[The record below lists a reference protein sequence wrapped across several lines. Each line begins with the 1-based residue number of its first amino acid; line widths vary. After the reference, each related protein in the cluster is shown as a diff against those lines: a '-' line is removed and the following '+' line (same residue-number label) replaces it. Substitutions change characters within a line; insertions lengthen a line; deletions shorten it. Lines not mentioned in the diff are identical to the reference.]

1 MKMIR
6 SRIIRNSALLCIGL
20 MSLPVSASASSAIIA
35 NEEPD
40 MEKITRA
47 RRIIAGLQHD
57 LEKFTEKGSGPFV
70 AAVYDGDGKL
80 VAKMPNTVVLDKC
93 SHNHAEMNAI
103 RAAEEKLGT
112 HDLTP
117 FNMKLYVTAEPC
129 AMCLGGIT
137 VYGNIERELG
147 EQALRKSGTPDSVD
161 IPAPPKKTTF
171 LLSLRICDNCSMLFM
186 ITSLHRCGL

>member
-1 MKMIR
+1 MV
-6 SRIIRNSALLCIGL
+6 RNVALLCIGL
-20 MSLPVSASASSAIIA
+20 MSLSVSASASAVIA

-40 MEKITRA
+40 MEKISRA
-47 RRIIAGLQHD
+47 RSIIAGLQHD
-57 LEKFTEKGSGPFV
+57 MESYTAKGSGPFV
-70 AAVYDGDGKL
+70 AAIYDGDGKL
-80 VAKMPNTVVLDKC
+80 VAKTPNTVVIDKC
-93 SHNHAEMNAI
+93 SHNHAEMNVI

-147 EQALRKSGTPDSVD
+147 EQALRNYVAKGGTIYKPQ
-161 IPAPPKKTTF
+161 
-171 LLSLRICDNCSMLFM
+171 R
-186 ITSLHRCGL
+186 